1 MFAWGDNDLGTL
13 AVGDYSDKNIPTLV
27 KGNINWKKNLGGY
40 RFQVA
45 LDNNDNPYGW
55 GYRKFGQLGA
65 LGKVKGDDIVWA
77 TNLNESQGTIQT
89 LNGGEYI
96 IATKEFVNYLETIYN
111 FEFSSGT
118 GKSKKESE
126 SKAASVAINNQLWL

>member
-1 MFAWGDNDLGTL
+1 MYAWGDNDLGTL

-27 KGNINWKKNLGGY
+27 KGQINWKSNLGGF

-45 LDNNDNPYGW
+45 LDQNDIPYGW

-65 LGKVKGDDIVWA
+65 LGKVKGDDIIWA
-77 TNLNESQGTIQT
+77 TNLNESQGTIET

-96 IATKEFVNYLETIYN
+96 IATEQFVNYLETVYN
-111 FEFSSGT
+111 FEFSNIILEHR
-118 GKSKKESE
+118 KCK
-126 SKAASVAINNQLWL
+126 VNNT